1 MYGCPSCGNGC
12 FRQRAGAWSKT
23 MIGYGP
29 EEEGF
34 ALELTYNYGID
45 GYKNGDDLQY
55 ISLQVDDI
63 EATKAKAEAEGERKV
78 QDEEGGRPRYVYSVL
93 GVSMLL
99 CAATPSCGCRKSLCA
114 RRWWCVR

>member
-1 MYGCPSCGNGC
+1 MIAATAVAHA
-12 FRQRAGAWSKT
+12 RTRAGAWSKT

-55 ISLQVDDI
+55 ICLQLDV
-63 EATKAKAEAEGERKV
+63 EATKAKAEAEGKGDSVRVGVYTTENLDMEDIYTYAAEILKISV
-78 QDEEGGRPRYVYSVL
+78 YVCHR
-93 GVSMLL
+93 SMEDV
-99 CAATPSCGCRKSLCA
+99 P
-114 RRWWCVR
+114 